1 MSKVSLGHLS
11 ADDAGEGQANM
22 PKAIAG
28 AFAGAIAMGLVY
40 GGISRVLG
48 TEYAYV
54 AFLIG
59 AAAGLG
65 AMKLGGA
72 RSTTVGAIAAG
83 ASIVGVLMAKVIV
96 GAPEGVS
103 WVSYHT
109 TMFDILF
116 CYLAPPAAAF
126 FAAGSDKIREL
137 TKHLPF

>member
-11 ADDAGEGQANM
+11 ATDAGEGQANM

-40 GGISRVLG
+40 GVVGRVIG
-48 TEYAYV
+48 EYSYI

-59 AAAGLG
+59 GAAGLG

-72 RSTTVGAIAAG
+72 RSMVVGGIAAV
-83 ASIVGVLMAKVIV
+83 ASLIAVLMAKVIV
-96 GAPEGVS
+96 GAPEGTS
-103 WVSYHT
+103 WVAYHT

-126 FAAGSDKIREL
+126 FAAGSDKVREL

>member
-1 MSKVSLGHLS
+1 MNKVSLGHFS
-11 ADDAGEGQANM
+11 ATDAGEGQADM
-22 PKAIAG
+22 PKAVVG
-28 AFAGAIAMGLVY
+28 AVGGALAMGLIY
-40 GGISRVLG
+40 GVVGRFVG
-48 TEYAYV
+48 EYSYI

-59 AAAGLG
+59 AASGLA

-72 RSTTVGAIAAG
+72 RSAVVGGIAAA
-83 ASIVGVLMAKVIV
+83 ASLVAVLLAKVII
-96 GAPEGVS
+96 GAPEGAS

-116 CYLAPPAAAF
+116 CYIACPVAAF

>member
-1 MSKVSLGHLS
+1 MNKVSLGHLS
-11 ADDAGEGQANM
+11 ANDAGEGKANM

-28 AFAGAIAMGLVY
+28 AFGGALAMGVIYGLV
-40 GGISRVLG
+40 GRFMG
-48 TEYAYV
+48 EFAYI

-72 RSTTVGAIAAG
+72 RSMVVGTIAAV
-83 ASIVGVLMAKVIV
+83 ASLVAVLAAKVIV
-96 GAPEGVS
+96 GAPEGAS
-103 WVSYHT
+103 WVAYHT

-116 CYLAPPAAAF
+116 CYLAPPVAAL
-126 FAAGSDKIREL
+126 FAAGSDKIRNL

>member
-11 ADDAGEGQANM
+11 ANDAGEGQANM

-28 AFAGAIAMGLVY
+28 AFAGALAMGVVY

-48 TEYAYV
+48 TEYSYV
-54 AFLIG
+54 AFLVG

-72 RSTTVGAIAAG
+72 RSMTVGTIAAV
-83 ASIVGVLMAKVIV
+83 ASLIGILVAKVII
-96 GAPEGVS
+96 GSPPGTSFIA
-103 WVSYHT
+103 YHT

-116 CYLAPPAAAF
+116 CYLAPPAAAL

>member
-11 ADDAGEGQANM
+11 ANDAGEGKANM

-28 AFAGAIAMGLVY
+28 AFAGALAMGLVY
-40 GGISRVLG
+40 GVVGRFIGEFS
-48 TEYAYV
+48 YI

-59 AAAGLG
+59 GAAGLA

-72 RSTTVGAIAAG
+72 RSMVVGGIAAG
-83 ASIVGVLMAKVIV
+83 ASLVAVLVAKLIV
-96 GAPEGVS
+96 GAPEGTS
-103 WVSYHT
+103 WVAYHT

-126 FAAGSDKIREL
+126 FAAGSDKVREL

>member
-11 ADDAGEGQANM
+11 TEDAGEGVANM

-28 AFAGAIAMGLVY
+28 AFGGALAMGLVY
-40 GGISRVLG
+40 GVVGRFVGEFSYI
-48 TEYAYV
+48 

-72 RSTTVGAIAAG
+72 RNMKVGTVSAIASLVA
-83 ASIVGVLMAKVIV
+83 VLLAKLIV

-103 WVSYHT
+103 WISYHT

-116 CYLAPPAAAF
+116 CYLAPPVAAF
-126 FAAGSDKIREL
+126 FAAGSDKIRAL
-137 TKHLPF
+137 TKHLPI

>member
-1 MSKVSLGHLS
+1 MSKVSLGHFS
-11 ADDAGEGQANM
+11 ANDAGEGEANM

-28 AFAGAIAMGLVY
+28 AFGGALAMGLAY
-40 GGISRVLG
+40 GLVGRFVG
-48 TEYAYV
+48 EFAYV

-59 AAAGLG
+59 AAAGLA

-72 RSTTVGAIAAG
+72 RNMVVGGIAAA
-83 ASIVGVLMAKVIV
+83 ASLVGVIV
-96 GAPEGVS
+96 GKLLIPAGDGGS
-103 WVSYHT
+103 WIAYHT

-116 CYLAPPAAAF
+116 CYIACPVAAL

>member
-11 ADDAGEGQANM
+11 ADDAGEGQANI

-40 GGISRVLG
+40 GVVGRVIG
-48 TEYAYV
+48 EYSYI

-59 AAAGLG
+59 GAAGLG

-72 RSTTVGAIAAG
+72 RSMTVGAIAAG
-83 ASIVGVLMAKVIV
+83 ASLIAVLMAKVIV
-96 GAPEGVS
+96 GAPEGTS
-103 WVSYHT
+103 WVAYHT

-126 FAAGSDKIREL
+126 FAAGSDKVREL

>member
-11 ADDAGEGQANM
+11 ATDAGEGQANM

-40 GGISRVLG
+40 GVVGRVIG
-48 TEYAYV
+48 EYSYI

-59 AAAGLG
+59 GAAGLG

-72 RSTTVGAIAAG
+72 RSMVVGGIAAG
-83 ASIVGVLMAKVIV
+83 ASLIAVLMAKVIV
-96 GAPEGVS
+96 GAPEGTS
-103 WVSYHT
+103 WVAYHT

-126 FAAGSDKIREL
+126 FAAGSDKVREL

>member
-11 ADDAGEGQANM
+11 ADDAGEGKANM

-40 GGISRVLG
+40 GVVGRVIG
-48 TEYAYV
+48 EYSYI

-59 AAAGLG
+59 GAAGLG

-72 RSTTVGAIAAG
+72 RSMTVGTIAAV
-83 ASIVGVLMAKVIV
+83 ASLIGVLMAKVIV
-96 GAPEGVS
+96 GAPEGTS
-103 WVSYHT
+103 WIAYHT

-126 FAAGSDKIREL
+126 FAAGSDKVREL

>member
-11 ADDAGEGQANM
+11 ATDAGEGQANM

-28 AFAGAIAMGLVY
+28 AFAGALAIGVVY
-40 GGISRVLG
+40 GVVGRVIG
-48 TEYAYV
+48 EYSYI

-59 AAAGLG
+59 GAAGLG

-72 RSTTVGAIAAG
+72 RSMTVGAIAAF
-83 ASIVGVLMAKVIV
+83 ASIVAVLLAKVIV
-96 GAPEGVS
+96 GAPEGTS
-103 WVSYHT
+103 WIAYHT

-126 FAAGSDKIREL
+126 FAAGSDKVREL